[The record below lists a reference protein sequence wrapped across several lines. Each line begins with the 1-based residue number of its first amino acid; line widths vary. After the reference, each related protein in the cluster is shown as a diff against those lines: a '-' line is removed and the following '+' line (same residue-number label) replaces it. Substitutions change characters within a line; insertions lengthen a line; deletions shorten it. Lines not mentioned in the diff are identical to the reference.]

1 MAIVGPNRRAELE
14 DDCRNLLILG
24 IGTLKASAQ
33 NGIDQQTGSRPMH
46 EMRGIHLS
54 VDAIE
59 LVAPLLTSQA
69 HKEFAATR

>member
-14 DDCRNLLILG
+14 GDCRNLLTLG
-24 IGTLKASAQ
+24 TGTLEASAQ
-33 NGIDQQTGSRPMH
+33 NGIDQQTESRPMH
-46 EMRGIHLS
+46 EMRGIHLQ

-59 LVAPLLTSQA
+59 LVAPLPTSQA